1 MRRIPEKWRA
11 ALRHA
16 IFLLCFSAS
25 RFIMLQRVLCKSSHP
40 VFPKKPPR
48 RRRSWSRLLL
58 LVVFVAAALYAG
70 YFCLFRPPEVPAETT
85 RPDEAEEVS
94 AEDTAQDAEVLA
106 QAAHLERKP
115 YFYTILVSGVDD
127 HNGGSDTNILV
138 AVDAE
143 NDYIYGVSIPRDT
156 KAVINGKNHKINFAY
171 NSGGTALLAETISQ
185 QLGIPVDFTV
195 TVDFEVPISMN
206 YDDPYQDLH
215 IHFSAGMQHLS
226 GAEALKVVR
235 FRHNNDG
242 SGYGSEDIG
251 RMQTQQNFLKAVAQ
265 QTLTLSNVDKVGEF
279 AKIFQQYVDT
289 DLSLGNLAWL
299 GKEAISMGVD
309 KISFSTLP
317 NEWRSPYIYLDP
329 DATLELVNQ
338 YLNPYVED
346 RTMEDLDIPS

>member
-1 MRRIPEKWRA
+1 MAKRTR
-11 ALRHA
+11 
-16 IFLLCFSAS
+16 
-25 RFIMLQRVLCKSSHP
+25 
-40 VFPKKPPR
+40 R

-85 RPDEAEEVS
+85 QPDEAEEVS
-94 AEDTAQDAEVLA
+94 AETPPRTRRPWPRRPIWSAS
-106 QAAHLERKP
+106 P
-115 YFYTILVSGVDD
+115 ILHHSGVRRGRPQRRQR
-127 HNGGSDTNILV
+127 HQYPGGCGCGERLHLRRQPS
-138 AVDAE
+138 
-143 NDYIYGVSIPRDT
+143 PDT

-195 TVDFEVPISMN
+195 TVDLDGFAALVDAIGGVDFEVPISMN

-265 QTLTLSNVDKVGEF
+265 QTLTLANVDKVGEF

-299 GKEAISMGVD
+299 GKEAISMGVEN
-309 KISFSTLP
+309 ISFSTLP